1 MRSVYAKILLWCFGA
16 LVLSLAAFIAISVF
30 VSLRAPGKNLFV
42 NTTALQLEEAV
53 EAYQSAGPEQLAVYL
68 RKLNRIFHAEYF
80 VIDASGKVVIPGP
93 VFRSRT

>member
-42 NTTALQLEEAV
+42 NTTALQL
-53 EAYQSAGPEQLAVYL
+53 
-68 RKLNRIFHAEYF
+68 
-80 VIDASGKVVIPGP
+80 
-93 VFRSRT
+93 